1 MNIDLEILKF
11 YGGTY
16 YKVPKGEVLFSENDI
31 PRFYFQIQ
39 KGSVRVISSNSSGR
53 EHFHKLC
60 GKGQSLGLSSL
71 FTDLPYIVSAIASE
85 DVYLFRLPNESFK
98 KMIAENNQIALNVMT
113 CLAMNIHDKF
123 KTIQL
128 LTCASPEERLMKFFN
143 IQKKAPGMKAIV
155 PFTRQQIANY
165 TGLRVET
172 VIRTLSRLNQEEKV
186 KIFNRKIYY

>member
-1 MNIDLEILKF
+1 MNIDIEILKF
-11 YGGTY
+11 YDATY
-16 YKVPKGEVLFSENDI
+16 YKVNKGDVLFNEGDL

-39 KGSVRVISSNSSGR
+39 KGSVRIVSSNSSGR
-53 EHFHKLC
+53 EHFHRLY
-60 GKGQSLGLSSL
+60 GKGQSFGISSL

-85 DVYLFRLPNESFK
+85 DVYLFRLSNEGFK
-98 KMIAENNQIALNVMT
+98 KMVANNNQIALDVMT
-113 CLAMNIHDKF
+113 CLSMHIHDKF

-128 LTCASPEERLMKFFN
+128 LTCASPEERLMKFFT
-143 IQKKAPGMKAIV
+143 IQKKAPGSRSIV

-186 KIFNRKIYY
+186 KILNRKIYY